1 MKEQVLDSILRN
13 KVVAILRNVDDDK
26 IYPTAEALY
35 AGGIRLLEVT
45 FNQSGPDPIGGTV
58 SQIRRLCKEFE
69 GRMYIGAGTVM
80 TAEQVQA
87 AKGAGASFI
96 ISPNVSRAVIEKTVA
111 LDMVSMPGAMTPTEI
126 ADAHDYGA
134 DLVKVFP
141 ASILGAA
148 YVKAVRAPL
157 EHIPLIAVGGID
169 SGNVA
174 EFAKAGCCGFGI
186 GGSLVSKKMIQ
197 SGNYDALTQ
206 TAKDIFVALQ

>member
-1 MKEQVLDSILRN
+1 
-13 KVVAILRNVDDDK
+13 
-26 IYPTAEALY
+26 
-35 AGGIRLLEVT
+35 
-45 FNQSGPDPIGGTV
+45 
-58 SQIRRLCKEFE
+58 
-69 GRMYIGAGTVM
+69 M

-157 EHIPLIAVGGID
+157 EHIDTNGKGYLRCAAVKQMEAD
-169 SGNVA
+169 NEKSNY
-174 EFAKAGCCGFGI
+174 FWRD
-186 GGSLVSKKMIQ
+186 
-197 SGNYDALTQ
+197 YDAPEPRGLSAVRSGGQ
-206 TAKDIFVALQ
+206 V

>member
-1 MKEQVLDSILRN
+1 
-13 KVVAILRNVDDDK
+13 
-26 IYPTAEALY
+26 
-35 AGGIRLLEVT
+35 
-45 FNQSGPDPIGGTV
+45 
-58 SQIRRLCKEFE
+58 
-69 GRMYIGAGTVM
+69 M

-174 EFAKAGCCGFGI
+174 GFAKAGCCGFGI

-206 TAKDIFVALQ
+206 TAKDIFAALQ

>member
-1 MKEQVLDSILRN
+1 
-13 KVVAILRNVDDDK
+13 
-26 IYPTAEALY
+26 
-35 AGGIRLLEVT
+35 
-45 FNQSGPDPIGGTV
+45 
-58 SQIRRLCKEFE
+58 
-69 GRMYIGAGTVM
+69 MYIGAGTVM

-174 EFAKAGCCGFGI
+174 EFA
-186 GGSLVSKKMIQ
+186 
-197 SGNYDALTQ
+197 
-206 TAKDIFVALQ
+206 